1 MELYIEIKDA
11 LTEIQFI
18 INRLKQ
24 TIAQAKHKNV
34 VDMRIFDSVI
44 TEYFALGHEADQIKK
59 TIDGILLC
67 RSDSERLDFFLNN
80 IYNKDQ
86 FDEDII

>member
-1 MELYIEIKDA
+1 MELYCEIKNA
-11 LTEIQFI
+11 LAEIQLTI
-18 INRLKQ
+18 DRLNETISQ
-24 TIAQAKHKNV
+24 TKHKNV

-67 RSDSERLDFFLNN
+67 RNDSERLDFFLNN
-80 IYNKDQ
+80 IYKADQ